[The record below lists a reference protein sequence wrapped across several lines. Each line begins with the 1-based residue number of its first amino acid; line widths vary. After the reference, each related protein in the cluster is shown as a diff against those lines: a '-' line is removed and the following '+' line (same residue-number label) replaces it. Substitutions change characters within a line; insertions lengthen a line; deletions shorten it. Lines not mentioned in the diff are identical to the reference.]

1 MDKPELLYSIE
12 ETFSMPFSIERH
24 IHTFVNY
31 CECVIDENGTILYA
45 VPSHERKLMNIVM
58 EKYNMTLDKLTDKA
72 EHEDGQWDWIN
83 WLMRNSKCMC
93 VYTCG
98 YAIPDDDFMTD
109 HQHKSL
115 QSLIDSGLVDDKR
128 IAM

>member
-31 CECVIDENGTILYA
+31 CECVIDEDGTILYA
-45 VPSHERKLMNIVM
+45 IPSHERKLMEIVM
-58 EKYNMTLDKLTDKA
+58 NRLNLTREELVDKA
-72 EHEDGQWDWIN
+72 EQENGQWDWIN

-98 YAIPDDDFMTD
+98 YAIPTDDFMTD
-109 HQHKSL
+109 KQKESL
-115 QSLIDSGLVDDKR
+115 QSLINAGLVEDKL
-128 IAM
+128 IMM

>member
-1 MDKPELLYSIE
+1 M
-12 ETFSMPFSIERH
+12 
-24 IHTFVNY
+24 
-31 CECVIDENGTILYA
+31 YA
-45 VPSHERKLMNIVM
+45 IPSHERKLMEIVM
-58 EKYNMTLDKLTDKA
+58 TKQKLTLEQLTEKA
-72 EHEDGQWDWIN
+72 RTENGQWDWIN

-128 IAM
+128 IVM